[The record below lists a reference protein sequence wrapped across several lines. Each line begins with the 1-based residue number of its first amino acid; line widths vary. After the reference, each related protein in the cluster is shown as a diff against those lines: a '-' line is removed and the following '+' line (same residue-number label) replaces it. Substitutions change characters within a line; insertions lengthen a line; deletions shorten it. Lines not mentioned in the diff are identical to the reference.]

1 MSKQN
6 SITVGGEVFDPG
18 TNGMVKINI
27 GRLPTGTLIDMPV
40 YVFNGKRKGPVLLIQ
55 AGLHGDEIN
64 GVEIL
69 RRMIYEKRF
78 QISAGTV
85 LVVPTV
91 NVYGFIHFSRDMPD
105 GKDINRSF
113 PGSKN
118 GSLASR
124 VARSVNKE
132 LLPLADMAIDL
143 HTGGAQ
149 RHNYAQIRY
158 TEADPQSK
166 ALAEVFGAP
175 FYFASTL
182 IPRSFRKT
190 AHAQNIATIVF
201 EGGESMR
208 FDEKVIQWGMAGIER
223 VMHAYGLK
231 TEATPAER
239 KSVALSERKWLRA
252 PMAGMFLP
260 HIANGAF
267 VKKDAVMGMVTDTN
281 SKRIKK
287 IKAPFDGY
295 LICLNHQ
302 AVVNQGD
309 ALFHL
314 GKPH

>member
-1 MSKQN
+1 MSKQA
-6 SITVGGEVFDPG
+6 SITVGGEIFAPE

-69 RRMIYEKRF
+69 RRMIFEQRF
-78 QISAGTV
+78 DIEAGTL

-132 LLPLADMAIDL
+132 LLPLAHMAIDL

-149 RHNYAQIRY
+149 RHNYPQIRY
-158 TEADPQSK
+158 TENDPKSK
-166 ALAEVFGAP
+166 ALAKAFGAP
-175 FYFASTL
+175 FYFASSL

-190 AHAQNIATIVF
+190 AYAQNIATVVF

-208 FDEKVIQWGMAGIER
+208 FDEKVIQMGMAGIEQ
-223 VMHAYGLK
+223 VMHTYGLK
-231 TEATPAER
+231 TGGTPAEQ

-260 HIANGAF
+260 QIKHGAF
-267 VKKDAVMGMVTDTN
+267 VNKDAVIGLVTDTN

-287 IKAPFDGY
+287 IRAPFDGY